1 MPTYRKSGGLTTP
14 IGHDWKKRFIEAYDT
29 EIQEWINSTRKGE
42 MNGPSAWDGF
52 VANLTADA
60 LVASQQT
67 GEVVPID
74 IGVVP
79 EFYKK

>member
-1 MPTYRKSGGLTTP
+1 
-14 IGHDWKKRFIEAYDT
+14 
-29 EIQEWINSTRKGE
+29 